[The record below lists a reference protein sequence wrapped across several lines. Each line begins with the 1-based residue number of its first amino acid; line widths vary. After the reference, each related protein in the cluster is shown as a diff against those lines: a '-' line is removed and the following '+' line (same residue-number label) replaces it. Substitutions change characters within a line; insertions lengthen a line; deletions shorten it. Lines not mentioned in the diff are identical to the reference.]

1 MAAEETIRTILEP
14 AREIPVFTETDVL
27 VVGGG
32 GAGVAAAVSAA
43 RQGVRVVLIERYGH
57 LGGMFSG
64 GLVILLDSLCDGK
77 GFQLV
82 RGINQEIVE
91 RLEHYPNGVIYPPRE
106 VWGSRDPQDIAY
118 WHRWSAAGGGLSVRY
133 SPTVDPEMLKC
144 VCNQMVEEA
153 GVKLLLHAWGAKALV
168 DGEAVQGAIF
178 ESKSGRQAILARV
191 TIDTTGDGDIFASA
205 GAAFEKGQ
213 LPMGLVFRAGGIDM
227 ARAESFINN
236 QPEKWTA
243 LMRELGQLGGVRGGH
258 TFKAD
263 SVAKGYI
270 RTAREDVVWF
280 NSTFPNV
287 DCLNI
292 EDITLVEVEVR
303 KKMLLT
309 IDFFQKNVPGFESA
323 FVLDTA
329 SQVGTRASRRL
340 IGEHVLTYDELER
353 GVEFEDVISISHPP
367 CRNFSLDMPL
377 KHIPYRSLVP
387 IEVENLLVAGRC
399 FSADFRAQEVLRLIP
414 QVIATGEAAGVAAAM
429 AVQQKTTPRK
439 VDVGEL
445 QERLKKQGVYLGHK

>member
-1 MAAEETIRTILEP
+1 
-14 AREIPVFTETDVL
+14 
-27 VVGGG
+27 
-32 GAGVAAAVSAA
+32 
-43 RQGVRVVLIERYGH
+43 
-57 LGGMFSG
+57 
-64 GLVILLDSLCDGK
+64 
-77 GFQLV
+77 
-82 RGINQEIVE
+82 
-91 RLEHYPNGVIYPPRE
+91 
-106 VWGSRDPQDIAY
+106 
-118 WHRWSAAGGGLSVRY
+118 
-133 SPTVDPEMLKC
+133 MLKC

-191 TIDTTGDGDIFASA
+191 TIDTTGDRDIFASA
-205 GAAFEKGQ
+205 GAVFEQGQ

-287 DCLNI
+287 DCLDI

-340 IGEHVLTYDELER
+340 IGEHVLTYDELEC

-387 IEVENLLVAGRC
+387 KDSENLLVAGRC

-445 QERLKKQGVYLGHK
+445 QERLKKQGVYLGHR